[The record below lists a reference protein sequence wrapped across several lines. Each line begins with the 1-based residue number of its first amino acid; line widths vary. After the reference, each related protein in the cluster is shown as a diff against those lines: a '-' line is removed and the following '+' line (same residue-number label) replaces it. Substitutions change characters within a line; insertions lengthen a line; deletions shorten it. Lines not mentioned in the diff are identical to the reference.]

1 MKKNLFFKFTQT
13 QSKRVRKN
21 FFALFSN
28 FSTQILVQIIYPPL
42 MLLFWGIENF
52 GIWIFITAIPSTLA
66 MLNLNFNLAARIEMS
81 INDAK
86 NKKNLVNEIFHNGF
100 GLILMN
106 MVIFTIVWLS
116 SFLLTDLKFK
126 IFESIAPNELKFILL
141 LIVLSFYFTIFDN
154 ILTTGISYWGKLNI
168 TTNVNYLRCVYK
180 NIYQKKFHL

>member
-13 QSKRVRKN
+13 QSKRVKKN
-21 FFALFSN
+21 FFSLFSN

-66 MLNLNFNLAARIEMS
+66 MLNLNFSLAARIEMS

-116 SFLLTDLKFK
+116 LFL
-126 IFESIAPNELKFILL
+126 
-141 LIVLSFYFTIFDN
+141 
-154 ILTTGISYWGKLNI
+154 
-168 TTNVNYLRCVYK
+168 
-180 NIYQKKFHL
+180 